1 MEEDQHFKAVG
12 ESKKGKTAVIHQN
25 FTQEKPTQEEG
36 DAGNCSDMDYC
47 LTALWIFIGVQVISF
62 SVTRDSA
69 ASFEGLIMWSPTG
82 EKGNLILSE
91 TLPPSF

>member
-1 MEEDQHFKAVG
+1 MHE
-12 ESKKGKTAVIHQN
+12 TA
-25 FTQEKPTQEEG
+25 
-36 DAGNCSDMDYC
+36 DMDYC
-47 LTALWIFIGVQVISF
+47 LTALWIFIRVQVISF

>member
-1 MEEDQHFKAVG
+1 MSQGG
-12 ESKKGKTAVIHQN
+12 ENTAVIHQN
-25 FTQEKPTQEEG
+25 FTQEEPTQEEG
-36 DAGNCSDMDYC
+36 VAGNCSATDYC
-47 LTALWIFIGVQVISF
+47 LTALWTFIRVQVISF

-82 EKGNLILSE
+82 EKGNLMLSE